1 MCGNQ
6 SSSEATRLMYPIV
19 SVLIDILEYH
29 DGSNTNH
36 VHVLITRGVWGIY
49 LKEKFEL
56 GYHSIP
62 QGCHFILYGF
72 HSTNHWPVCVIM
84 YIHIQ

>member
-1 MCGNQ
+1 
-6 SSSEATRLMYPIV
+6 MYQIV

-29 DGSNTNH
+29 DSSNTNH
-36 VHVLITRGVWGIY
+36 VHVLITRGVWGIH
-49 LKEKFEL
+49 LKETFEL
-56 GYHSIP
+56 EYHSIP
-62 QGCHFILYGF
+62 QGCHFVLYGF